1 MTKVDGMNVFSST
14 VWWVQLSLASFKLF
28 SAINLVLQIH
38 HRSVPF
44 DVICLFFVGFDVC
57 SFPRKKLA
65 PLQIQSIIFLYEFPN
80 GILFEITAF
89 C

>member
-65 PLQIQSIIFLYEFPN
+65 HLQISQLFSFMNFLMEFY
-80 GILFEITAF
+80 LR
-89 C
+89 